1 MLRNAAHYLLIGQPQ
16 SGQRYLAEE
25 LARRAHGRV
34 LILDENPNDVHSIRS
49 LETSEHPFIIIRD
62 FSTRL
67 LPLSSDDP
75 WLSMAPALLKEGIAN
90 IILTVAHSGASGRE
104 TPDTKLFD
112 EVWQLSEG
120 FTYLDQQPR
129 ARTNH
134 EVTLK
139 RPNLPALHFR
149 SRAGSYTFDLIQ
161 DERLAS

>member
-1 MLRNAAHYLLIGQPQ
+1 MLRNATHYLLIGQPQ

-25 LARRAHGRV
+25 LARRAHGSV
-34 LILDENPNDVHSIRS
+34 LLLDETPKDVHSISRGS
-49 LETSEHPFIIIRD
+49 ASRPFIIIRD

-67 LPLSSDDP
+67 LPLTSDDP
-75 WLSMAPALLKEGIAN
+75 WLTTLAPALLKEGIAN
-90 IILTVAHSGASGRE
+90 IIVTVAHSGASGRE
-104 TPDTKLFD
+104 TPDARLFD
-112 EVWQLSEG
+112 EVWTVSEG

-149 SRAGSYTFDLIQ
+149 SRGGSYEFDLIQ